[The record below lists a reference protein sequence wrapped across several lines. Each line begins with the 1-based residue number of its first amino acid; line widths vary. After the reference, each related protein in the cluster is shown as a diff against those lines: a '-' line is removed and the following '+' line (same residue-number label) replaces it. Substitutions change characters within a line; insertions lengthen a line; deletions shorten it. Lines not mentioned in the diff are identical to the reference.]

1 MYIKY
6 FFEIYFI
13 FLLFLKIISSQSQE
27 DENSSD
33 EFECRLGQP
42 AKNSTDCLKKNKNGT
57 FCCFLF
63 PLNEESNELNSFC
76 YPYSINDYK
85 GGNQI
90 SYKKKKYNIDCGLGS
105 TFMNRNWNL
114 TLSDRYMCS
123 TENPEKSED
132 CFKGSNSSNSCCY
145 YEGYGLKS
153 CYWLG
158 IKYKGSTNKKGYFF
172 ECKANFLKVKKI
184 LLKSLLIFLL
194 FI

>member
-1 MYIKY
+1 MYIK
-6 FFEIYFI
+6 I
-13 FLLFLKIISSQSQE
+13 FLQKLLIFFLIFNFILSQE
-27 DENSSD
+27 EEEEENIV
-33 EFECRLGQP
+33 EETTCVLGEP
-42 AKNSTDCLKKNKNGT
+42 AKNSTDCLRKNKNGT

-63 PLNEESNELNSFC
+63 PIEEEANEQNSFC

-90 SYKKKKYNIDCGLGS
+90 NYNKSKYNIDCGLGS
-105 TFMNRNWNL
+105 TYMNSNWEL

-123 TENPEKSED
+123 TEHPEKGED

-158 IKYKGSTNKKGYFF
+158 IKYKGSTNKKGYSY
-172 ECKANFLKVKKI
+172 ECNSNILRASKI
-184 LLKSLLIFLL
+184 FYFVILMLIIF
-194 FI
+194 